1 MTDDPDTRIDTRIS
15 RGLSDDTMS
24 ADDWAFLESL
34 EDDRGMFQQIGDTWK
49 GPLGGWAKLIFGFT
63 VALGLLFLYVLWNV
77 AHSTDHPIIH
87 AIWAIAGVAVLVI
100 LGFAKEWMFARM
112 NMLTVLRE
120 VKRVQLEV
128 VALREELEKRPDA

>member
-1 MTDDPDTRIDTRIS
+1 MANDPDTRIAK
-15 RGLSDDTMS
+15 GLSNDTMS

-34 EDDRGMFQQIGDTWK
+34 EDDRGMFRQIGDSWK
-49 GPLGGWAKLIFGFT
+49 GPLGGWAKLVFGLSL
-63 VALGLLFLYVLWNV
+63 ALGLLFLYVLWNV

-128 VALREELEKRPDA
+128 VALREELAERDQD